1 MLFGFCPFEERNIA
15 RLIDLINS
23 STELTFPSHIKV
35 SRKIQELLK
44 RMLVK
49 DHFRRISWEE
59 LFEYDLSSSLEP
71 ERMERGRSPFMKKH
85 FNSTCAPNTSENIP
99 VLTANYSTKGYQ

>member
-23 STELTFPSHIKV
+23 SHSIVFPTNIKIGKKTE
-35 SRKIQELLK
+35 ELLR

-49 DHFRRISWEE
+49 DHFKRISWEE
-59 LFEYDLSSSLEP
+59 LFEYDLNP
-71 ERMERGRSPFMKKH
+71 TTPMMDM
-85 FNSTCAPNTSENIP
+85 
-99 VLTANYSTKGYQ
+99 